1 MAEFS
6 RNEKTEQRVRVFS
19 KSLKNG
25 RMRRV
30 QRLINALLPSELA
43 DVLESLPPAP
53 RAAAWKLVDLSVEG
67 EVLVHVNDEVR
78 ISLIEGM
85 EPRELVDAASDL
97 DIDDLADI
105 VEDLPATVSNQLIQ
119 EMDAEDREYLNR
131 VLAYPEDSAGGL
143 MNPEVVM
150 IRHNVTLEVVIRYIR
165 RKSSKEELPELIDP
179 LYVVDRDQK
188 FLGKLSLTDLLTKD
202 ADIIVEDVIFGAD
215 ETIEVDAPDSEVA
228 TRFEHK
234 DWISAPVVD
243 SDKKLLGRIT
253 IDDIVDVI
261 RDEADHS
268 ILSMAGLDEE
278 NDMFAPVFASSKR
291 RALYL
296 GVNLITAFIAAWFV
310 GIFDKTVE
318 QVVALAILMPVVASM
333 GGITGTQT
341 LTLMIR
347 GMAMGQVGPSNSGPL
362 LNKELAV
369 AGINGLVWAVVVGV
383 IAVTWFDNS
392 ELALVVATA
401 ILINMLTGALA
412 GVVIPVILKKLSI
425 DPALAG
431 GMVLTTVTDVVGFVS
446 LLGLGTLLLT

>member
-333 GGITGTQT
+333 GGIAGTQT